1 MSNPGDTVWI
11 DGWITYEGQR
21 HRAMTRRH
29 KATVLC
35 TASGKVLWVT
45 PESYA
50 TEERARTVAAAW
62 VQEQAFICV
71 GSSPKASSRHG
82 KRRGRP

>member
-11 DGWITYEGQR
+11 DSWITYEGR
-21 HRAMTRRH
+21 NHPSMPRRH
-29 KATVLC
+29 KATVID
-35 TASGKVLWVT
+35 TASSKVLFVT
-45 PESYA
+45 PDAYP